1 MITLL
6 DAAQDE
12 AHYVFRHRCP
22 CGERF
27 AVRVPVHAPVSCR
40 KCNIVS
46 FATPEPCDEVWWT
59 WFVAQPLNRKMLNL
73 PPLYVAEPPNH
84 PPPAKPVKE
93 QRKISDAGVPL

>member
-12 AHYVFRHRCP
+12 AHYVFRHRCV

-59 WFVAQPLNRKMLNL
+59 WFVAQPLNRKMLGL
-73 PPLYVAEPPNH
+73 PPLYVAEEAPKPK
-84 PPPAKPVKE
+84 PRPVKE
-93 QRKISDAGVPL
+93 PRKIADAGVPL